1 MASFAIPL
9 VLGSFAAF
17 GAAFGGGV
25 EGATGNVLE
34 EVSDSEEVSKPDSES
49 EDEEPKKT
57 TPPPEPEIPTPPPE
71 IPPEPVE
78 TTTPPEPQPEAKPE
92 PVTGGAIGRPT
103 WAPISQSSPISLST
117 PGATGSAGIF
127 AKITGSYKK
136 GPADFQ
142 SELKDIDDQVRVLKA
157 REFITTQKI
166 LETEK
171 EFKKDPATNAPTV
184 NESENLRGR
193 YITAYN
199 AYLKNKTLYDYN
211 SKLISRIVDEKKEDV
226 DERTLKE
233 QYKEELPER
242 ASDFDDSSK
251 KNELFNWVKNNES
264 KLSENLKVSNR
275 KTKSGV
281 AIDAN
286 SWWGLL
292 NSKSTKTSDSDPR
305 KLGEYL
311 NARETAYGEYTKSQD
326 EMNKY
331 KDTFE
336 ELDNSLKELKSK
348 LKDVQKQIKDLRD
361 KRELILVDLSNYELP
376 KGLFAEKA
384 VPQKTTLPTGEER
397 DQIIRSIK
405 DVEQQIKEKQTEIN
419 DYISDNLNDK
429 GTWMDGKE
437 EGYNTKKTE
446 MAKLKSSRD
455 ESILKL
461 EGREPAKLQEL
472 AKEIA
477 AVGSW
482 KDMVRELKL
491 TPEKEKK
498 YLNPKLISLFSSFE
512 TVLNQSEDILE
523 ENIEKYYDIFAKGYK
538 SHLQTSG
545 YTTLIKALYQL
556 NQDLQGNCQ
565 FSKGD
570 EVYVVADE
578 IQGLYS
584 KGKITKLIFD
594 DNGGEKVCTSAR
606 ISVDETG
613 RLGFENDWA
622 TRIDQVAKNP
632 PEEVLVEIQQL
643 NIVSG
648 SKTDTKYVQYKREAI
663 PKLVELSK
671 KLDRIQ
677 TDLIAKTDKSK
688 KDKTIDLKVLI
699 DSAKTFFNDG
709 KLPRNTYGLL
719 NLYATQKEKFNEL
732 IKKLTWENT
741 KGFLLRI
748 LTALSLALTFILSSA
763 FAGVKLVGSAVG
775 NFLTQIGTLIKNAG
789 IVIYDSFK
797 ENGVFGSRLK
807 AIGEYFIQ
815 CGKFLGR
822 KSGEIAFAIDD
833 LLPKIDDDGNLI
845 TESSKRWQRAY
856 ELSGRKIVSALNF
869 TSETLQSVLPT
880 TKYVVDDSG
889 KLIMKDDNSEYE
901 TTDIDEND
909 YKERRAELCRRIGRG
924 LTTAYDSAGKVITD
938 TGIVLGRGASAI
950 YAAGIYLIGIPQIV
964 IDKLKELLPSQQVD
978 GSGEFNGT
986 EINLEDK
993 TEEFKEKIN
1002 VLKIRIT
1009 SGKATSSEILAG
1021 VLLSPV
1027 GSFGFYMGILADKL
1041 SEAIAY
1047 LSTSAGIKNVF
1058 LGIWLESGKSA
1069 KNIGDQIDIMQRS
1082 IRGQELTDEDR
1093 NTLNNVGIKSI
1104 NDVNDKL
1111 WKNLTYAKDI
1121 SEIADFAIKSDP
1133 IEDISQTL
1141 QATYFSTV
1149 SLLERLSDSMNI
1161 LWNTTKIW
1169 FGNKLNSIL
1178 EFSNFILDS
1187 LRNGIPVIV
1196 SITVSGAAGAAG
1208 FVLGLTGAT
1217 ILIATNSLGVVS
1229 YCFIKIISS
1238 AFYTLKTSGIVL
1250 AAIFNPVTQVGKYPI
1265 KWIIWIFKLGGNI
1278 MTLGFVRKYYK
1289 DLSYRLSNERS
1300 LEEVVPF
1307 VSAPAPQEEEEPV
1320 PPTGGNHRTRR
1331 HWVRSKPSRF
1341 TRHRIY

>member
-1 MASFAIPL
+1 MATI
-9 VLGSFAAF
+9 AASYYGNKLTDEKGLTITSSQTTQEEPVSEEPVSQEPVPQESMAD
-17 GAAFGGGV
+17 GATAPSLPDDNIESIAGGGF
-25 EGATGNVLE
+25 GRPSWAPLNADTATMSLQGSTASNF
-34 EVSDSEEVSKPDSES
+34 
-49 EDEEPKKT
+49 
-57 TPPPEPEIPTPPPE
+57 I
-71 IPPEPVE
+71 
-78 TTTPPEPQPEAKPE
+78 AK
-92 PVTGGAIGRPT
+92 VTGT
-103 WAPISQSSPISLST
+103 
-117 PGATGSAGIF
+117 
-127 AKITGSYKK
+127 YKRTII
-136 GPADFQ
+136 DIQ
-142 SELKDIDDQVRVLKA
+142 RDLIDIDDQIRVL
-157 REFITTQKI
+157 RTNEFIIKRDETDQASKINEARKKYLVNVSEISKNEKLIQFYDKKINDLIKPESVNTSGKFSEIVKQKFPQKN
-166 LETEK
+166 TNNGSFTYPK
-171 EFKKDPATNAPTV
+171 ENNAKELNFDLWRESAFNKFKSEFPDDPIGIKPKDNEDSNRWWSRISNLTSSASAQKSEII
-184 NESENLRGR
+184 ESEL
-193 YITAYN
+193 
-199 AYLKNKTLYDYN
+199 
-211 SKLISRIVDEKKEDV
+211 
-226 DERTLKE
+226 
-233 QYKEELPER
+233 
-242 ASDFDDSSK
+242 
-251 KNELFNWVKNNES
+251 NELIDKKTNSITKLEIFKES
-264 KLSENLKVSNR
+264 
-275 KTKSGV
+275 
-281 AIDAN
+281 D
-286 SWWGLL
+286 
-292 NSKSTKTSDSDPR
+292 SKSDYDEVLE
-305 KLGEYL
+305 KLL
-311 NARETAYGEYTKSQD
+311 SVRT
-326 EMNKY
+326 
-331 KDTFE
+331 
-336 ELDNSLKELKSK
+336 K
-348 LKDVQKQIKDLRD
+348 LKDIRNQIKELQN
-361 KRELILVDLSNYELP
+361 KRELILVELSNYELP
-376 KGLFAEKA
+376 KGFFAEKA
-384 VPQKTTLPTGEER
+384 LSQKTTLPTGEER

-405 DVEQQIKEKQTEIN
+405 DVEQQIKEKQTEIS
-419 DYISDNLNDK
+419 DYISDNIQD
-429 GTWMDGKE
+429 DGKLNANSTSD
-437 EGYNTKKTE
+437 YNRKNIE
-446 MAKLKSSRD
+446 MANLKSRRD
-455 ESILKL
+455 NLILKL

-477 AVGSW
+477 AVSTW

-565 FSKGD
+565 FNKGD
-570 EVYVVADE
+570 EVYVVTNE
-578 IQGLYS
+578 IERLYY

-613 RLGFENDWA
+613 KLGFTNDWP
-622 TRIDQVAKNP
+622 TRMNQEPKNP

-643 NIVSG
+643 NIVTG

-663 PKLVELSK
+663 PKLLGLST

-677 TDLIAKTDKSK
+677 RDLIAKTDKSK
-688 KDKTIDLKVLI
+688 KDKTIDLKLLF

-709 KLPRNTYGLL
+709 KLPKNTYGLL

-763 FAGVKLVGSAVG
+763 FAGVKLVGSAIG

-807 AIGEYFIQ
+807 GIGEYFIQ

-822 KSGEIAFAIDD
+822 KPGEIANAIDD
-833 LLPKIDDDGNLI
+833 LLPKIDDDGIPIKEL
-845 TESSKRWQRAY
+845 SKRWQRAY
-856 ELSGRKIVSALNF
+856 ELSGRKIVGALNF

-880 TKYVVDDSG
+880 TKYVVDDYG
-889 KLIMKDDNSEYE
+889 KLIMKDDNSEYK

-909 YKERRAELCRRIGRG
+909 YKERRAELFRRIGRG

-938 TGIVLGRGASAI
+938 TGIVLGKGASAI
-950 YAAGIYLIGIPQIV
+950 YVAGIYLIGIPQIV

-986 EINLEDK
+986 EIKLEDK

-1002 VLKIRIT
+1002 VLKIRIN

-1047 LSTSAGIKNVF
+1047 VSTSAGIKNVF
-1058 LGIWLESGKSA
+1058 LGIWLESGKVA

-1104 NDVNDKL
+1104 NDLNDKL

-1161 LWNTTKIW
+1161 LWNATKIW

-1196 SITVSGAAGAAG
+1196 TIAVSGAAGIG
-1208 FVLGLTGAT
+1208 KFVLGLTGAT

-1250 AAIFNPVTQVGKYPI
+1250 AAIFNPVTQIGKYPI
-1265 KWIIWIFKLGGNI
+1265 KWIIWIFKLGSNI
-1278 MTLGFVRKYYK
+1278 MSFGFVRKYYK
-1289 DLSYRLSNERS
+1289 DLSDRLSKEKS
-1300 LEEVVPF
+1300 ITEEVVPF
-1307 VSAPAPQEEEEPV
+1307 LSTPALQDEVEDQELPA
-1320 PPTGGNHRTRR
+1320 PPTGGNRHTRR
-1331 HWVRSKPSRF
+1331 HLLRSKPSRF
-1341 TRHRIY
+1341 KTHRTYGLH